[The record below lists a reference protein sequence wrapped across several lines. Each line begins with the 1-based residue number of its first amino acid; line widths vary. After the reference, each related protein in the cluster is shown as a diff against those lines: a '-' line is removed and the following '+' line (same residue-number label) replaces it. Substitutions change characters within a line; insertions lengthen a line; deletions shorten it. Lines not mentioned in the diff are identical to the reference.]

1 MKLRKDLPMSDKRPI
16 GIFDSGVGG
25 LTVAREIQKLLPGED
40 MVYFGD
46 TARVPYGTK
55 SRETITKFSVENVEF
70 LMRKDV
76 KLVVVACNTASALS
90 LDFLKRCFRVPI
102 IGVIGPGAKAAARS
116 TISKRV
122 GVIGTNATIASRS
135 YEKAIKK
142 VDPGIL
148 VASAGCPLFVSLVE
162 EGWLK
167 GSVTDAVASIYL
179 APLKAARI
187 DTLIMGCTHYPLLR
201 KVIQEAMGRNV
212 ILIDSAKEV
221 AKEAEMIL
229 SSAGAL
235 NSQSRRSRQHFFV
248 SDEPSRF
255 LKVAERFLKRRVTCV
270 KSVG

>member
-1 MKLRKDLPMSDKRPI
+1 
-16 GIFDSGVGG
+16 
-25 LTVAREIQKLLPGED
+25 
-40 MVYFGD
+40 
-46 TARVPYGTK
+46 
-55 SRETITKFSVENVEF
+55 
-70 LMRKDV
+70 
-76 KLVVVACNTASALS
+76 
-90 LDFLKRCFRVPI
+90 
-102 IGVIGPGAKAAARS
+102 GAKAVARS

-122 GVIGTNATIASRS
+122 GVIGTSATIASRS

-148 VASAGCPLFVSLVE
+148 VASAGCPLFVPLVE

-221 AKEAEMIL
+221 AREAKRIL
-229 SSAGAL
+229 SSADAL
-235 NSQSRRSRQHFFV
+235 N
-248 SDEPSRF
+248 
-255 LKVAERFLKRRVTCV
+255 
-270 KSVG
+270 

>member
-1 MKLRKDLPMSDKRPI
+1 
-16 GIFDSGVGG
+16 
-25 LTVAREIQKLLPGED
+25 
-40 MVYFGD
+40 
-46 TARVPYGTK
+46 
-55 SRETITKFSVENVEF
+55 
-70 LMRKDV
+70 MRKDV

-102 IGVIGPGAKAAARS
+102 IGVIGPGAKAAASS

-135 YEKAIKK
+135 YEIAIKK
-142 VDPGIL
+142 YDSGIL
-148 VASAGCPLFVSLVE
+148 IASAGCPLFVPLVE

-167 GSVTDAVASIYL
+167 GAITEAIESVYL

-201 KVIQEAMGRNV
+201 KVIQCVMGRDV

-221 AKEAEMIL
+221 AKEARMTL
-229 SSAGAL
+229 DSAGLL
-235 NSQSRRSRQHFFV
+235 NSQSRKSRQSFFV

-255 LKVAERFLKRRVTCV
+255 LRVAERFLKRRVTCV